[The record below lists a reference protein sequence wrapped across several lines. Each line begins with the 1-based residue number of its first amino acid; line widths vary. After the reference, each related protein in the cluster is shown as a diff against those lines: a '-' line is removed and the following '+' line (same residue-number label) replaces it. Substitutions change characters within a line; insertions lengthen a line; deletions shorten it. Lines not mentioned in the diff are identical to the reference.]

1 MERRFI
7 LILIFI
13 VLSTGTLCA
22 LEIPSMQFHGGLL
35 WLGNGLEEG
44 GPSPLLRIAGGSM
57 QMFFTRRFFLH
68 PELGFYGTQYQLAAD
83 GVKAI
88 PTEIEFANS
97 VWFLSTVLDLQT
109 GIDFQLSSSFSL
121 GFMVFPSFVFR
132 IPLRSWGTYA
142 ETSTEEDTT
151 DEATTGKST
160 LSSYF
165 YQKAR
170 FLYPGAGVYAV
181 WRVFDRLGIAIR
193 IKGYIPLFHLW
204 DGEVLAD
211 GSRVPFYDQ
220 MVLTISGGI
229 RYYFR

>member
-7 LILIFI
+7 LVLIFTI
-13 VLSTGTLCA
+13 LSIGTLYA
-22 LEIPSMQFHGGLL
+22 FEIPSMQFHGGLL
-35 WLGNGLEEG
+35 WLGNGVEEG
-44 GPSPLLRIAGGSM
+44 GPSPLLRTFGGSM

-83 GVKAI
+83 GIKTI

-109 GIDFQLSSSFSL
+109 GMDFQLSSSFSL

-132 IPLRSWGTYA
+132 IPLRSWGTCA
-142 ETSTEEDTT
+142 EVSDESSTC
-151 DEATTGKST
+151 KST
-160 LSSYF
+160 MSSYF

-170 FLYPGAGVYAV
+170 FIYPGVGVYAL
-181 WRVFDRLGIAIR
+181 WKTFDRLGIAVR

-204 DGEVLAD
+204 DGEVRAD

-220 MVLTISGGI
+220 MVISISGGI
-229 RYYFR
+229 RYYFK